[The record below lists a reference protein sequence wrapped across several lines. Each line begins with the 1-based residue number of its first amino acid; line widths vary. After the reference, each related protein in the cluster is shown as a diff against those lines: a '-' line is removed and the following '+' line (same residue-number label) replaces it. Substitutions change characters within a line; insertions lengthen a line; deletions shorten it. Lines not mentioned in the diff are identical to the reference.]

1 MAKNN
6 QKESVALSSVF
17 ASLFLMLG
25 KLVVGVVTGSLGI
38 ISEAAHSAMDLG
50 AAVLTYFAVRVSDK
64 PADSRHQFGHGKT
77 ESVSALIET
86 GLLFLTSAWIIYESL
101 KRLFFEPAKVDAAW
115 YAFAIIIISIIV
127 DFSRSRALA
136 RVAKQTKSQALEAD
150 ALHFSSDIWSSAV
163 VLLGLVFVLFGI
175 NGADSIAALFVALLV
190 IIAGWRLGKRT
201 IDVLI
206 DAAPQG
212 TTEKISAI
220 VIQVDGVLNIEKL
233 RVRPA
238 GASLFI
244 DLVINVN
251 RKLPQ
256 SKVQQIIKN
265 VEDEVKKH
273 LPEADLL
280 VSAKA
285 VAISSETIAEKV
297 QMVAANF
304 DVSVH
309 DIAVQSLNGKVD
321 VSFDLEISNAF
332 SVQQAHDIASQLEDQ
347 IRKELAEAVTINT
360 HIEPVDPKTL
370 KGEAVSEAEIE
381 KIDQVCAKIKEDS
394 PLLKDIHNIAIKRF
408 GKNYFITVHATF
420 ENQVSLEDAHS
431 ISSRIE
437 YMARQQMPAIKRVV
451 VHSEPI
457 NQ

>member
-1 MAKNN
+1 MTDTN
-6 QKESVALSSVF
+6 QKQSVALSSVF
-17 ASLFLMLG
+17 ASLFLTLG
-25 KLVVGVVTGSLGI
+25 KMVVGMLTGSLGI
-38 ISEAAHSAMDLG
+38 ISEAAHSALDLG
-50 AAVLTYFAVRVSDK
+50 AALLTYFAVRVSDK

-115 YAFAIIIISIIV
+115 YAFAIIVISIIV
-127 DFSRSRALA
+127 DFSRSRALY
-136 RVAKQTKSQALEAD
+136 RVAKKTKSQALEAD
-150 ALHFSSDIWSSAV
+150 ALHFSSDIWSSGV
-163 VLLGLVFVLFGI
+163 VLLGLTLVLFGV

-206 DAAPQG
+206 DTAPKG

-244 DLVINVN
+244 DLVINVS

-256 SKVQQIIKN
+256 LKVQQIIKN
-265 VEDEVKKH
+265 VEAEVRKN

-285 VAISSETIAEKV
+285 IAISSETIAEKV
-297 QMVAANF
+297 QLVAANY
-304 DVSVH
+304 DVAVH
-309 DIAVQSLNGKVD
+309 DIAVQSLNGKID
-321 VSFDLEISNAF
+321 VSFDLEISNIF

-347 IRKELAEAVTINT
+347 IRKELAEEVTINT

-370 KGEAVSEAEIE
+370 EGEPVSETETE
-381 KIDQVCAKIKEDS
+381 KINQVFAKIKKDL
-394 PLLKDIHNIAIKRF
+394 PLIRDIHNITIKRF

-431 ISSRIE
+431 SSSRIE
-437 YMARQQMPAIKRVV
+437 YLTRQQMPEIKRIV

-457 NQ
+457 GQ